1 MWEEFTELRR
11 GQVAEY
17 TLLKREITLQEN
29 NIILP
34 LSNPIEEPLLQGI
47 RDSLL
52 SYLRDKLD
60 NRSLMVEG
68 TFEES
73 GNTKK
78 IPYTTKEKFDYWAAQ
93 NPDLL
98 KLKEK
103 LGLDTDF

>member
-1 MWEEFTELRR
+1 MTGSGASFIGRVNPPLQTA
-11 GQVAEY
+11 AEVGGGAGG
-17 TLLKREITLQEN
+17 N
-29 NIILP
+29 GP
-34 LSNPIEEPLLQGI
+34 
-47 RDSLL
+47 L